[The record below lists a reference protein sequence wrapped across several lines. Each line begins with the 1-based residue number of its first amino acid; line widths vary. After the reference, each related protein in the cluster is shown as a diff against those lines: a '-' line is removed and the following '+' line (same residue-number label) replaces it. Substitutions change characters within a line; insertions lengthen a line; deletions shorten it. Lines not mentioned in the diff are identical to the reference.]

1 MSWTKPRNL
10 PLLAEASALKTKSCR
25 LPAAPRPARIPRTA
39 VPQGRRRAPAGL
51 RSAPPTGGGPAA
63 PLPVPGDSRPADGR
77 PPPAGPRP
85 ARPGPAS
92 PPPPRLTGREAA
104 RPAEAVPGA
113 GGLLAPR
120 GRYSRGRLG
129 SASWCPS
136 GCPSPC
142 SGSTSSGPAL
152 AAPPWGGARRTRGG
166 RRGRAGEAAGNLR
179 RALRAPGLRG
189 GPAGPRG
196 GGGRRERR
204 KARRRRWRRGA
215 LAPAAALP
223 SPASSAA
230 MADKHRSV
238 RRAERPPASS
248 SSLPLPLASS
258 PPRPV
263 PPPRAQRRGT
273 DPAAA
278 AAGGGGGRAAGRGAA
293 AGRGEGRA
301 SPLSRDFR
309 QSRETVRRA
318 VTAAAR
324 SGWRK
329 RAAPIGGKP
338 RRWAELPASARQR
351 PVPASRS
358 RYEVRRHGAAGLPRT
373 APAGPC
379 TALGSRTGK
388 VRDARGAEAGQPV
401 PRCPRR
407 PPLPHGAARGARPLC
422 RL

>member
-10 PLLAEASALKTKSCR
+10 PLLVEASALKTKSCR
-25 LPAAPRPARIPRTA
+25 
-39 VPQGRRRAPAGL
+39 
-51 RSAPPTGGGPAA
+51 
-63 PLPVPGDSRPADGR
+63 
-77 PPPAGPRP
+77 PPPAPRGFPAPRCLRAGGGRPRGSVPHRPPAADPQRRSRYPATPGPPTAARP
-85 ARPGPAS
+85 QRARGRPGPAS

-166 RRGRAGEAAGNLR
+166 RRGRAGEAAGDLR

-204 KARRRRWRRGA
+204 KARRRRRRRRGA

-318 VTAAAR
+318 VAAAR

-329 RAAPIGGKP
+329 RAAPIGGEP
-338 RRWAELPASARQR
+338 RRWAELPARARQR